1 MEYIGGGRQEIA
13 LTAGRRLIALPFS
26 GNGRPDLNQIR
37 TLSVD
42 RAFFLSLDF
51 LVTACLT

>member
-1 MEYIGGGRQEIA
+1 MEYIGGDRQEIA
-13 LTAGRRLIALPFS
+13 LTAGRRLIAFPFS
-26 GNGRPDLNQIR
+26 GNGRPDLIQIR